1 MKLIAKGGT
10 YVSPQIN
17 QGSFGGAFVED
28 IAINHRRRD
37 HYLSVTF
44 GLCYEQEGQVHTLA
58 KANLVFRGLE
68 NEIDIPGRTSNQPS
82 WVDVPNPDYDPNFI
96 GDETTTSEEYDQ
108 KTLQYFRKNLIDYLA
123 ANNGQLGPND
133 VIVDYGYPTYERVM
147 DFFQGGNIDNPEL
160 IVSNPIA
167 IGFLLSK
174 LIINSESV
182 GQQFELVV

>member
-1 MKLIAKGGT
+1 MKLTVKSGT
-10 YVSPQIN
+10 YLSPKIN
-17 QGSFGGAFVED
+17 QGTFAGAFVED

-44 GLCYEQEGQVHTLA
+44 GLCYEQDGQVRTLA
-58 KANLVFRGLE
+58 KANLIFFGLE
-68 NEIDIPGRTSNQPS
+68 NEIGIPGKTSNQAS
-82 WVDVPNPDYDPNFI
+82 WVDVPNPDYDPDFV
-96 GDETTTSEEYDQ
+96 GDENTTAEEYDQ
-108 KTLQYFRKNLIDYLA
+108 KTLPYFRKNLIDYLA
-123 ANNGQLGPND
+123 ANNGELGAND